1 MNDRIIGIIG
11 KGRNSKVCL
20 VEHDGELV
28 ARKRIKITP
37 RSLEN
42 IEKEVNIL
50 KELKHRNIIIY
61 KDSKVVES
69 ENKFYIYTEYLEYG
83 DLWNIMYE

>member
-20 VEHDGELV
+20 VEYDGELV

-37 RSLEN
+37 GSLEN
-42 IEKEVNIL
+42 IE
-50 KELKHRNIIIY
+50 RNNF
-61 KDSKVVES
+61 K
-69 ENKFYIYTEYLEYG
+69 
-83 DLWNIMYE
+83 